1 MTLTRRFILCI
12 LLISMALSMAAC
24 GYGTTG
30 EPDTPPDSAVSE
42 DVYVPTPD
50 VPAGYTGTTDGYIY
64 RYADGRDR
72 EWEEDILFLAQYALE
87 NHPYLTEMCETMDI
101 YRRWGKSDEFYDP
114 ELRELFI
121 QNVDALIG
129 EVPQL
134 DDMGVLY
141 GMQKVLNTLH
151 DMHSIVWLFYGDRF
165 PIAFEG
171 FYEEDGLK
179 LYTVMVP
186 ADREDAIFCQL
197 YSVNGYTVDEVFELL
212 TPYTSQ
218 ETQEAV
224 ESMIINNFLPYLD
237 PLRAAGIIEKDAD
250 AVEYVLLNEDGEKV
264 SLKLTADSYENV
276 QTADV
281 LDMRPT
287 AQGWY
292 AYARDNE
299 VTYWFDYI
307 LEENTVYV
315 RVNAFLEMEDM
326 PYGDFYDWVLDI
338 CRRAYKPAKLIV
350 DLRDNGGGYQYY
362 ELVNYA
368 SSISFINDLT
378 TYILID
384 TDSAS
389 AAVLEPVVMC
399 DCNENAY
406 IVGTPAMQ
414 SPIIATNRESLK
426 FPNHEDHWF
435 RISTRINVYDN
446 FADETLMPDI
456 EIYPTFD
463 DYKNGV
469 DTILEAV
476 KAF

>member
-1 MTLTRRFILCI
+1 MMLS
-12 LLISMALSMAAC
+12 LIAC
-24 GYGTTG
+24 GEGTTPHPVETADSVEELVP
-30 EPDTPPDSAVSE
+30 EP
-42 DVYVPTPD
+42 VPT
-50 VPAGYTGTTDGYIY
+50 GYSGTMDGYVY
-64 RYADGRDR
+64 RYPEGRDR
-72 EWEEDILFLAQYALE
+72 EWEEDILFLAEYALN
-87 NHPYLTEMCETMDI
+87 NHPYLTEMCETRDI
-101 YRRWGKSDEFYDP
+101 YRKWDKSDKFYSP
-114 ELRELFI
+114 ELRQLFI
-121 QNVDALIG
+121 QNVDELIE

-134 DDMGVLY
+134 DDTGVLY

-151 DMHSIVWLFYGDRF
+151 DAHSIVWLFYGDCF

-186 ADREDAIFCQL
+186 ADREDAVFCEL
-197 YSVNGYTVDEVFELL
+197 YSVNGYNVDEVFELL

-250 AVEYVLLNEDGEKV
+250 AVEYVLLNENGEKV
-264 SLKLTADSYENV
+264 SLKLTADTYENV

-287 AQGWY
+287 ARGWY
-292 AYARDNE
+292 AYSRDDEVKYWSEYLPEDNMVYAR
-299 VTYWFDYI
+299 I
-307 LEENTVYV
+307 
-315 RVNAFLEMEDM
+315 NAFIEMKEISYDSFYDGVLEM
-326 PYGDFYDWVLDI
+326 
-338 CRRAYKPAKLIV
+338 CRSVDKPAKLVV

-368 SSISFINDLT
+368 SCIGFIKELT

-399 DCNENAY
+399 DRNENAY
-406 IVGTPAMQ
+406 IVGAPAMQ
-414 SPIIATNRESLK
+414 SPIIASGRESLK
-426 FPNHEDHWF
+426 FPNHEDHWI
-435 RISTRINVYDN
+435 RISTRINIYDN
-446 FADETLMPDI
+446 FTDETLMPDI
-456 EIYPTFD
+456 EIYPTID